1 MDNVLAWFIAGIST
15 AGFVTL
21 WFIVAYHE
29 LANARQNIENARR
42 QMLLHST
49 LYPSMRDG
57 PNEAAAQ
64 SSVDTT
70 QMIYHEVVKKYEHIR
85 RKPMNRIPAFVFR
98 FREVNSED

>member
-21 WFIVAYHE
+21 WFMAAYRE
-29 LANARQNIENARR
+29 LENARQGIENARR
-42 QMLLHST
+42 QMLLHSE
-49 LYPSMRDG
+49 LYPRVRDG

-98 FREVNSED
+98 FLEVKNGD